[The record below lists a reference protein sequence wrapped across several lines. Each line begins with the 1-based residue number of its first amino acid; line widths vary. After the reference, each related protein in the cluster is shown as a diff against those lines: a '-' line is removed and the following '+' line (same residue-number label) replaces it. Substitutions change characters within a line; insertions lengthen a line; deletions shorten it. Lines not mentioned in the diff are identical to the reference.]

1 MIRTESRSLMR
12 SFLLLLALFLCETLP
27 AQLVFEPAEY
37 DFGTVEEAGGKVRC
51 SFRGVNRGKR
61 PVVLLDVV
69 TTCGCTVP
77 TFSRRPIAPGG
88 ETVVE
93 VAYDP
98 YNRPGAFDRNLYLY
112 GPDRERLAVL
122 RIRGTVAPRRRSVEE
137 LYPVAACDGV
147 RFSQSMAS
155 FTYIYIGE
163 PMRAAVSVV
172 NTADT
177 PRTLE
182 LRPRRASGLLTLDY
196 PRQLAPGERS
206 AVNLCYEID
215 AATPRYGTI
224 RDALEVWIDGR
235 RCDELL
241 LVAHGIGIDRPASAI
256 SAVGKGLPK
265 EGLPKGEM
273 SENILKFGTLDR
285 RTTPERQQLTLRNT
299 GEGPLQVRAVEC
311 GVPFSARLVGETSL
325 APGESRTIEVGID
338 ASKADPGFATAQLL
352 VVTND
357 PERPVR
363 RVRLT
368 AIVEE

>member
-1 MIRTESRSLMR
+1 MIRTEPRSLKR
-12 SFLLLLALFLCETLP
+12 SLLLLLALFLCETLP
-27 AQLVFEPAEY
+27 AQLVFEPAEH

-137 LYPVAACDGV
+137 LYPVAACSGV

-155 FTYIYIGE
+155 FTYIYVGA

-172 NTADT
+172 NTADA

-196 PRQLAPGERS
+196 PKQLAPGERS

-215 AATPRYGTI
+215 AAAPRYGTI

-241 LVAHGIGIDRPASAI
+241 LVAHGIGIDRPAS
-256 SAVGKGLPK
+256 SGGT
-265 EGLPKGEM
+265 ELPKGEM

-285 RTTPERQQLTLRNT
+285 RAAPERRQLTLCNT

-311 GVPFSARLVGETSL
+311 SAPFSARLAGKASL

-368 AIVEE
+368 AIVGE